1 MKKLISML
9 LVLVMMLGVFAG
21 CSGKKDTVVVPASA
35 LEILENTW
43 ALYAQEEK
51 FSVMG
56 GNEFVMDAPGA
67 YSMDAASDLPYV
79 LYIPEAN
86 LADIDD
92 AATMVHG
99 MMANNFT
106 SGAVHMADGADA
118 KTFAN
123 TMVDTLK
130 NAQFMCGFP
139 EYMLVAVV
147 GGEYV
152 VVAFGLENDDAKLIS
167 TFKTHLTTA
176 YADAEVVAF
185 ESML

>member
-9 LVLVMMLGVFAG
+9 LVLVMAVSVFAG
-21 CSGKKDTVVVPASA
+21 CSGKKDTASAPASA

-79 LYIPEAN
+79 LYIPEED
-86 LADIDD
+86 LTKIDD

-106 SGAVHMADGADA
+106 SGALHVAEGNDA

-123 TMVDTLK
+123 TMVEALK

-147 GGEYV
+147 GEYV

-167 TFKTHLTTA
+167 TFKNYLTTA
-176 YADAEVVAF
+176 YADADVVAF